1 MDHVGG
7 RGDGGLVYIG
17 NNLITSDPPSHL
29 LRKPVLVCY
38 DDNSHHGRTTK
49 MVGSG
54 YVTGN
59 LYRHDSGESYAG
71 ERQAPED

>member
-7 RGDGGLVYIG
+7 CGDGGLVYIG